1 MSAKTEFQGFLR
13 QDGRKGIRNTILV
26 VYLVECAHHVAREI
40 VYPYRKQGVHLIG
53 FSGCYPNQYAFDMMA
68 RLCTHP
74 NTGAVL
80 LVSLGCESFDRR
92 GLQQLVSESGRPVET
107 LVIQERGGTL
117 TTVDQG
123 LAWLEDTLTE
133 LEEAT
138 KRVPMSVDELV
149 VGAICGGSDAT
160 SGITANPA
168 IGRCFDLLV
177 ENNASAIFEEG
188 GELIGCEQIMA
199 HRAVT
204 PALGQEIL
212 STMEKTARYYTTM
225 GHGSFA
231 VGNADGGLTTVEEK
245 SMGAYAKSG
254 SSPIRGL
261 IKPGDVPP
269 GGGLYLLDIVPD
281 GGARFGF
288 PNINDNAEI
297 AELIACGAHLTL
309 FSTGRGSV
317 VGSAISPVIK
327 VCANPETYRR
337 MAGDMDVDAGRILK
351 GEATLDDVGREIFA
365 HVLDVAGGAPT
376 KSESLGHQEF
386 VLTYKSFEPIGPA
399 CLPV

>member
-92 GLQQLVSESGRPVET
+92 GLQQFVGESGRPVET

-123 LAWLEDTLTE
+123 LAWLQETLTE
-133 LEEAT
+133 LEVTT

-199 HRAVT
+199 DRAVT

-317 VGSAISPVIK
+317 VGSAISPVVK

-337 MAGDMDVDAGRILK
+337 MAGDMDVDAGRILE
-351 GEATLDDVGREIFA
+351 GRATLDEVGREIFA
-365 HVLDVAGGAPT
+365 QVLDVAGGAPT

>member
-1 MSAKTEFQGFLR
+1 MFAKSEFTGFLR

-40 VYPYRKQGVHLIG
+40 VYPFRKKGVHLIG
-53 FSGCYPNQYAFDMMA
+53 FSGCYPNQYAFDMMS
-68 RLCTHP
+68 RLCCHP
-74 NTGAVL
+74 NTGGVL

-92 GLQQLVSESGRPVET
+92 GLAQLVAESNRPVET
-107 LVIQERGGTL
+107 LVIQQRGGTL
-117 TTVDQG
+117 STVDQG
-123 LAWLEDTLTE
+123 QEWLQQTMNE
-133 LEEAT
+133 LEET
-138 KRVPMSVDELV
+138 TTRVTMSVDELV

-177 ENNASAIFEEG
+177 ENDASAIFEEG

-199 HRAVT
+199 ERAVT
-204 PALGQEIL
+204 PQLANEIL
-212 STMEKTARYYTTM
+212 GTMEKTAHYYTTM

-231 VGNADGGLTTVEEK
+231 VGNAEGGLTTVEEK

-269 GGGLYLLDIVPD
+269 AGGLYLLDIVPD
-281 GGARFGF
+281 GGAKFGF
-288 PNINDNAEI
+288 PNINDTAEI

-327 VCANPETYRR
+327 VCANPETYRQ
-337 MAGDMDVDAGRILK
+337 MAGDMDVDAGRILE
-351 GEATLDDVGREIFA
+351 GQATLNDVGQEIFEQ
-365 HVLDVAGGAPT
+365 VLSVAAGAPT

-386 VLTYKSFEPIGPA
+386 VLTYKTFEPIGPA

>member
-92 GLQQLVSESGRPVET
+92 GLQQFVGESGRPVET

-123 LAWLEDTLTE
+123 LAWLQETLTE
-133 LEEAT
+133 LEVTT

-269 GGGLYLLDIVPD
+269 AGGLYLLDIVPD

-317 VGSAISPVIK
+317 VGSAISPVVK

-337 MAGDMDVDAGRILK
+337 MAGDMDVDAGRILE
-351 GEATLDDVGREIFA
+351 GRATLDEVGREIFA
-365 HVLDVAGGAPT
+365 QVLDVAGGAPT

>member
-1 MSAKTEFQGFLR
+1 MSDTAAFRGFVR
-13 QDGRKGIRNTILV
+13 KDGRKGIRNTILV

-40 VYPYRKQGVHLIG
+40 TYPFRKEGVHLIG
-53 FSGCYPNQYAFDMMA
+53 FSGCYPNEYAFDMMS
-68 RLCTHP
+68 RLCCHP
-74 NTGAVL
+74 NVGAAL
-80 LVSLGCESFDRR
+80 LVSLGCESFDRT
-92 GLQQLVSESGRPVET
+92 GLAERVRASGRPVET
-107 LVIQERGGTL
+107 LVIQECGGTL
-117 TTVDQG
+117 STIEQG
-123 LAWLEDTLTE
+123 QLWLRRTKAE
-133 LEEAT
+133 LEKSTVRASM
-138 KRVPMSVDELV
+138 RPDELV

-177 ENNASAIFEEG
+177 EQDASAIFEEG

-199 HRAVT
+199 ERAVT
-204 PALGQEIL
+204 PELAGEIY
-212 STMEKTARYYTTM
+212 STMQKTARYYTTM

-231 VGNADGGLTTVEEK
+231 VGNAEGGLTTVEEK

-281 GGARFGF
+281 GEVRFGF
-288 PNINDNAEI
+288 PNINDTAEI
-297 AELIACGAHLTL
+297 AELIACGSHLTL

-327 VCANPETYRR
+327 VCANPDTFTR
-337 MAGDMDVDAGRILK
+337 MQGDMDVDAGRILR
-351 GEATLDDVGREIFA
+351 GRASLDEVGREIYNQ
-365 HVLDVAGGAPT
+365 VLAVAAGSPT
-376 KSESLGHQEF
+376 KSEGLGHQEF
-386 VLTYKSFEPIGPA
+386 VLTYKSFAPIGPA

>member
-1 MSAKTEFQGFLR
+1 MSAKTEFTGFLR

-26 VYLVECAHHVAREI
+26 VYLVECAHHVSREI
-40 VYPYRKQGVHLIG
+40 VYPFRKQGVHLIG

-68 RLCTHP
+68 RLCCHP
-74 NTGAVL
+74 NTGGVL

-92 GLQQLVSESGRPVET
+92 GLAKHVKESGRPVET

-117 TTVDQG
+117 ATIDQG
-123 LAWLEDTLTE
+123 QQWLEETISE
-133 LEEAT
+133 LEENT
-138 KRVPMSVDELV
+138 PRVTMSVDELV

-177 ENNASAIFEEG
+177 ENEASAIFEEG

-199 HRAVT
+199 DRAVT
-204 PALGQEIL
+204 PELAHEIL
-212 STMEKTARYYTTM
+212 GTMEKTAHYYTTM

-269 GGGLYLLDIVPD
+269 AGGLYLLDIVPD
-281 GGARFGF
+281 GGTRFGF
-288 PNINDNAEI
+288 PNINDTAEI

-317 VGSAISPVIK
+317 VGSAISPVVK
-327 VCANPETYRR
+327 VCANPETFRR
-337 MAGDMDVDAGRILK
+337 MAGDMDVDAGRILE
-351 GEATLDDVGREIFA
+351 GRATLNDVGQEIFEQ
-365 HVLDVAGGAPT
+365 VLSVAGGAPT

-386 VLTYKSFEPIGPA
+386 VLTYKTFEPIGPA

>member
-1 MSAKTEFQGFLR
+1 MFAKSEFAGFLR

-40 VYPYRKQGVHLIG
+40 VYPFRKKGVHLIG
-53 FSGCYPNQYAFDMMA
+53 FSGCYPNQYAFDMMS
-68 RLCTHP
+68 RLCCHP
-74 NTGAVL
+74 NTGGVL

-92 GLQQLVSESGRPVET
+92 GLAQLVAESGRPVET
-107 LVIQERGGTL
+107 LVIQQRGGTL
-117 TTVDQG
+117 TTIDQG
-123 LAWLEDTLTE
+123 QEWLQQTMNE
-133 LEEAT
+133 LEET
-138 KRVPMSVDELV
+138 TTRVTMSVDELV

-177 ENNASAIFEEG
+177 ENDASAIFEEG

-199 HRAVT
+199 ERAVT
-204 PALGQEIL
+204 PQLAHEIL
-212 STMEKTARYYTTM
+212 GTMEKTAHYYTTM

-231 VGNADGGLTTVEEK
+231 VGNAEGGLTTVEEK

-269 GGGLYLLDIVPD
+269 AGGLYLLDIVPD
-281 GGARFGF
+281 GGAKFGF
-288 PNINDNAEI
+288 PNINDTAEI

-327 VCANPETYRR
+327 VCANPETYRQ
-337 MAGDMDVDAGRILK
+337 MAGDMDVDAGRILE
-351 GEATLDDVGREIFA
+351 GQATLNDVGQEIFEQ
-365 HVLDVAGGAPT
+365 VLSVAAGAPT

-386 VLTYKSFEPIGPA
+386 VLTYKTFEPIGPA

>member
-13 QDGRKGIRNTILV
+13 QDGRKGIRNTVLV

-80 LVSLGCESFDRR
+80 LVSLGCESFDRH
-92 GLQQLVSESGRPVET
+92 GLQQRVSESGRPVET

-123 LAWLEDTLTE
+123 LAWLQETLTE
-133 LEEAT
+133 LEET
-138 KRVPMSVDELV
+138 TTHVPMSVDELV

-177 ENNASAIFEEG
+177 EYNASAIFEEG

-199 HRAVT
+199 GRAVT
-204 PALGQEIL
+204 PALGEEIL

-261 IKPGDVPP
+261 IKPGDVPTS
-269 GGGLYLLDIVPD
+269 GGLYLLDIVPD
-281 GGARFGF
+281 GGTRFGF
-288 PNINDNAEI
+288 PNINDTAEI

-317 VGSAISPVIK
+317 VGSAISPVVKI
-327 VCANPETYRR
+327 CANPETYRR
-337 MAGDMDVDAGRILK
+337 MAGDMDVDAGRILE
-351 GEATLDDVGREIFA
+351 GRATLDEVGQEIFSQ
-365 HVLDVAGGAPT
+365 VLEVAGGAPT
-376 KSESLGHQEF
+376 KSENLGHQEF
-386 VLTYKSFEPIGPA
+386 VLTYKTFEPIGPA

>member
-1 MSAKTEFQGFLR
+1 MFAKSEFTGFLR

-40 VYPYRKQGVHLIG
+40 VYPFRKKGVHLIG
-53 FSGCYPNQYAFDMMA
+53 FSGCYPNQYAFDMMS
-68 RLCTHP
+68 RLCCHP
-74 NTGAVL
+74 NTGGVL
-80 LVSLGCESFDRR
+80 LVSLGCESFDRS
-92 GLQQLVSESGRPVET
+92 GLAQLVAESGRPVET
-107 LVIQERGGTL
+107 LVIQQRGGTL
-117 TTVDQG
+117 TTIDQG
-123 LAWLEDTLTE
+123 QTWLEETLAE
-133 LEEAT
+133 LEET
-138 KRVPMSVDELV
+138 TTRVTMSVDELV

-199 HRAVT
+199 DRAVT
-204 PALGQEIL
+204 PALGEEIL
-212 STMEKTARYYTTM
+212 STMEKTASYYTTM

-231 VGNADGGLTTVEEK
+231 IGNADGGLTTVEEK

-269 GGGLYLLDIVPD
+269 AGGLYLLDIVPD
-281 GGARFGF
+281 GDAKFGF
-288 PNINDNAEI
+288 PNINDTAEI

-317 VGSAISPVIK
+317 VGSAISPVVK

-337 MAGDMDVDAGRILK
+337 MAGDMDVDAGRILE
-351 GEATLDDVGREIFA
+351 GRATLDEVGQEIFA
-365 HVLDVAGGAPT
+365 QVLDVAGGAPT
-376 KSESLGHQEF
+376 MSESLGHQEF